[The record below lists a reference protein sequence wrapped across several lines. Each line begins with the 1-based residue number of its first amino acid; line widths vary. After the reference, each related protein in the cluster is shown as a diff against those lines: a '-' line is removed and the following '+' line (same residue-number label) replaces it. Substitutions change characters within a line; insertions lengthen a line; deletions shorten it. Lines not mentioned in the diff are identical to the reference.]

1 MNKVICWDFDGTLHN
16 AKFGYR
22 DGTIYGE
29 PTERSVFTLN
39 NIAKAGY
46 TQIILTSRQPQEWI
60 MVKNWLE
67 KHGFP
72 EMEIT
77 NTKPKAL
84 AYIDNRAI
92 RFTSMSDLYS
102 YFI

>member
-16 AKFGYR
+16 ADVGYGNG
-22 DGTIYGE
+22 DIYGR
-29 PTERSVFTLN
+29 PTDRAVFTLN

-46 TQIILTSRQPQEWI
+46 TQIILTSRQPEEWI
-60 MVKNWLE
+60 LIKNWLE
-67 KHGFP
+67 KYEFP

-77 NTKPKAL
+77 NIKPKAL

-92 RFTSMSDLYS
+92 RFTSMADLYS